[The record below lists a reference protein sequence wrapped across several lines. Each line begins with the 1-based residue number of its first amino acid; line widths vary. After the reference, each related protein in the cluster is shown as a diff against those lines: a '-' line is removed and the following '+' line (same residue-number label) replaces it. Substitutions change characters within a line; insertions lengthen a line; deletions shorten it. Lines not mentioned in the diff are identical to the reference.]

1 MIKFKMLSQTSSSN
15 SSNRDQ
21 TNIYIYLNKI
31 QPSLNTERYGIR
43 PSRRGYQKLNLS
55 ISISCIPFRMLNE
68 IINYTQIAHH
78 FFSICQPASQCPYGC
93 WRHCVFAVS
102 PETQHTA
109 VGTNKPWIPVPLPV
123 MYSCKVKGNY
133 NPLSTSL
140 GAKFRQRT
148 SLGGIKSSQML
159 NAEYL
164 SKDAEGYFPTVWN
177 HRTLDVAHL
186 EQTAEPLNHQPP
198 TATAPCPP
206 VVARTERF
214 G

>member
-109 VGTNKPWIPVPLPV
+109 VGKLNQQTVNPCPSSGHVFVQGQGQLQPFIHVSWSLISSKDEFGWNKIIPNAECWIP
-123 MYSCKVKGNY
+123 
-133 NPLSTSL
+133 
-140 GAKFRQRT
+140 F
-148 SLGGIKSSQML
+148 
-159 NAEYL
+159 
-164 SKDAEGYFPTVWN
+164 
-177 HRTLDVAHL
+177 
-186 EQTAEPLNHQPP
+186 
-198 TATAPCPP
+198 
-206 VVARTERF
+206 
-214 G
+214 